1 MTNNNHQIIH
11 EKKTIKIL
19 GIGNLLYQDE
29 GLGIHILP
37 LLRECFDG
45 QDDVEVIEGATD
57 GILLLDPVEATDHL
71 IIVDAIH
78 AGVQPGDLITVRDEE
93 IPLYMGVKMS
103 IHQVGFQEVL
113 AAAKLR
119 ERLPRHMLMCGIQ
132 PHSLELGLEL
142 TDVAQAKLPE
152 LVSLIQQQVDEWRS
166 ILAHGERERGGNA

>member
-1 MTNNNHQIIH
+1 MNKIT
-11 EKKTIKIL
+11 IL

-37 LLRECFDG
+37 VLQELFAG

-57 GILLLDPVEATDHL
+57 GILLLDPVESTDHL

-78 AGVQPGDLITVRDEE
+78 AGQTPGELITIRDEE
-93 IPLYMGVKMS
+93 IPRYMGVKMS

-113 AAAKLR
+113 AAARLR
-119 ERLPRHMLMCGIQ
+119 ERLPRHMLMCGLQ

-142 TDVAQAKLPE
+142 TDIVKSKLPE
-152 LVSLIQQQVDEWRS
+152 LVSAIQNQVNEWRVQR
-166 ILAHGERERGGNA
+166 HR

>member
-1 MTNNNHQIIH
+1 MTNGYQPIQ
-11 EKKTIKIL
+11 EKKIIIL

-37 LLRECFDG
+37 LLREQFAG
-45 QDDVEVIEGATD
+45 QVDVEIIEGATD
-57 GILLLDPVEATDHL
+57 GILLLDPVESTNHL

-78 AGVQPGDLITVRDEE
+78 ANLPSGDLITVRDEE

-142 TDVAQAKLPE
+142 TDVVRAKLPE
-152 LVSLIQQQVDEWRS
+152 LVTLICEQVNEWKKDRV
-166 ILAHGERERGGNA
+166 E